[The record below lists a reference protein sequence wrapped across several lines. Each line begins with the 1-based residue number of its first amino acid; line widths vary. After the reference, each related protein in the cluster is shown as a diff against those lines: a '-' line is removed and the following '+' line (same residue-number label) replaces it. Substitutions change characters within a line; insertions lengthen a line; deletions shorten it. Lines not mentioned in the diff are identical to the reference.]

1 MVKPVKTVKVGVL
14 GFGTMGQRHLK
25 NCLLMKDVKVT
36 VADTSKSALRKAKD
50 IGIKEV
56 YSNYLEL
63 IQKGNVDAVVVTL
76 PNFLHVES
84 SCLAAE
90 SGLDVFVEKPLGRTA
105 EECKSI
111 TQSAK
116 KNDVKLMVGFY
127 QRFLST
133 TRILKSKID
142 SGILGDIEL
151 VAYELIGSG
160 AFSHRFPPS
169 RVPKWWFDVEMVGG
183 GALIDTGSH
192 MIDLTRWMLNDEASV
207 QNVFLGYKFRL
218 PQEDTVILSLRFKN
232 GGTKAVLM
240 MGWFAMDTT
249 QRIAIYGTAGS
260 TLLEGIAQSVS
271 TKQIIEEGVQNVA
284 KRVLGKR
291 IEPYSLSYVSKAYFE
306 ELEHFIDCV
315 RNDTQPSVTGEDGLA
330 CAKLIDEAYQLWRS
344 TSPSDKE

>member
-1 MVKPVKTVKVGVL
+1 
-14 GFGTMGQRHLK
+14 
-25 NCLLMKDVKVT
+25 
-36 VADTSKSALRKAKD
+36 
-50 IGIKEV
+50 
-56 YSNYLEL
+56 
-63 IQKGNVDAVVVTL
+63 
-76 PNFLHVES
+76 
-84 SCLAAE
+84 
-90 SGLDVFVEKPLGRTA
+90 
-105 EECKSI
+105 
-111 TQSAK
+111 
-116 KNDVKLMVGFY
+116 
-127 QRFLST
+127 
-133 TRILKSKID
+133 
-142 SGILGDIEL
+142 
-151 VAYELIGSG
+151 
-160 AFSHRFPPS
+160 
-169 RVPKWWFDVEMVGG
+169 MVGG